1 MSFPRHDRT
10 GASTTAMTENRVCL
24 RTAVIFA
31 SVALG
36 GAGSEGRLMATAR
49 GPAPDHLEVMTFY
62 DWNASTHG
70 WSWGTFPPSEVS

>member
-1 MSFPRHDRT
+1 M
-10 GASTTAMTENRVCL
+10 
-24 RTAVIFA
+24 IFA
-31 SVALG
+31 GVALG

-49 GPAPDHLEVMTFY
+49 GPVPDHLEVMTFY